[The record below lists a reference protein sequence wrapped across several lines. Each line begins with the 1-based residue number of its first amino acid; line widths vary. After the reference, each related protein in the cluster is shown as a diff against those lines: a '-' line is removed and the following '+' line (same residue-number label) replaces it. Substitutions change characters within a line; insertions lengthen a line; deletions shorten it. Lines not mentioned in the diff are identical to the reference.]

1 MPDRPAVVGSVP
13 GSLPQPSEE
22 NKHDGVLAEIPLE
35 EINTQVEPLVNRQSQ
50 NRAREQEDIQA
61 NRLQVQVEDR
71 PENQNIG
78 LTSDANRNNS
88 QNQNLQQLNRI
99 PQNNNTV
106 PQRDEFGNILGIL
119 RDQEG
124 TSNRNRGLQ
133 NISQTGAS
141 TVLGRG
147 NGERNVHGESVTAN
161 VSGVQQGFSHLGHN
175 ENYGQQHSGYGA
187 STRNQQTM
195 RDHPYGYSDITGLS
209 GFGGPYNQQRMHH
222 QVPAGFSQQPNYQQQ
237 AVSQIHRGI
246 NPVGLNDDSSLAD
259 LLSNRRKPS
268 ASANPFI
275 QISPEHYIQQQPQ
288 TYPNIPTR
296 PDSYEY
302 PSQKNSD
309 FVSAMSQIARN
320 SAFAATGIG
329 QNNLELEREL
339 SDQIKMELALKM
351 GLNGPQQLNKRALC
365 NVLSSHASR
374 SDMKQILQARAE
386 LYNESVSPKFFTRS
400 ADLAAKS
407 NTEEARSSARSLLA
421 AAPLTVI
428 QLDARDLRDQMTRG
442 DTSILNTLKLGTR
455 GTTAQ
460 FLKALGKAPLMD
472 IIRLLDAS
480 KADYIS
486 SSFLRQAEDLD
497 FVQEVLTAT
506 GKHKALNPL
515 LNAVLDAFSRRRR
528 SGGFKDGPHSLEMD

>member
-147 NGERNVHGESVTAN
+147 IGERNVHGESVTAN

-222 QVPAGFSQQPNYQQQ
+222 QVPAGF
-237 AVSQIHRGI
+237 
-246 NPVGLNDDSSLAD
+246 
-259 LLSNRRKPS
+259 
-268 ASANPFI
+268 F
-275 QISPEHYIQQQPQ
+275 
-288 TYPNIPTR
+288 
-296 PDSYEY
+296 
-302 PSQKNSD
+302 
-309 FVSAMSQIARN
+309 
-320 SAFAATGIG
+320 
-329 QNNLELEREL
+329 
-339 SDQIKMELALKM
+339 
-351 GLNGPQQLNKRALC
+351 
-365 NVLSSHASR
+365 
-374 SDMKQILQARAE
+374 
-386 LYNESVSPKFFTRS
+386 
-400 ADLAAKS
+400 
-407 NTEEARSSARSLLA
+407 
-421 AAPLTVI
+421 
-428 QLDARDLRDQMTRG
+428 
-442 DTSILNTLKLGTR
+442 
-455 GTTAQ
+455 
-460 FLKALGKAPLMD
+460 
-472 IIRLLDAS
+472 
-480 KADYIS
+480 
-486 SSFLRQAEDLD
+486 
-497 FVQEVLTAT
+497 
-506 GKHKALNPL
+506 
-515 LNAVLDAFSRRRR
+515 
-528 SGGFKDGPHSLEMD
+528 